1 MSIPKKCNKELCVR
15 PILPPQTHKTDGL
28 PKYTTDILPI
38 AKIYYRSKRRGQ
50 RLAQNTRQQ
59 QLWSKLP
66 QNVIDQCSL
75 LTTKHL
81 PVVDKCYK
89 VCYCS
94 FHIRLKLSD
103 NKSFHE
109 NCTTSTTREAGF
121 NLAASQSCYTEA
133 LWYIVK
139 YCSKLF
145 CRMKQST
152 IVLLS
157 GMMQLLF

>member
-50 RLAQNTRQQ
+50 RLVQNTRQQ

-66 QNVIDQCSL
+66 LNVIDQCSL

-81 PVVDKCYK
+81 PVVDKCY
-89 VCYCS
+89 
-94 FHIRLKLSD
+94 
-103 NKSFHE
+103 
-109 NCTTSTTREAGF
+109 
-121 NLAASQSCYTEA
+121 
-133 LWYIVK
+133 
-139 YCSKLF
+139 
-145 CRMKQST
+145 
-152 IVLLS
+152 IVLQS
-157 GMMQLLF
+157 VLLLVPYSIKVIRQ

>member
-1 MSIPKKCNKELCVR
+1 MISIPKKCNKELCVR
-15 PILPPQTHKTDGL
+15 PSLPPQTHKTDGL

-50 RLAQNTRQQ
+50 RLVQNTRQQ
-59 QLWSKLP
+59 QLWSKLAASKCYWP
-66 QNVIDQCSL
+66 VLSL

-103 NKSFHE
+103 NKSFQE
-109 NCTTSTTREAGF
+109 NCTREAGF
-121 NLAASQSCYTEA
+121 NLAASQSCHTEA
-133 LWYIVK
+133 LSYIVK
-139 YCSKLF
+139 YCYF